1 MTRELGTVGPTT
13 NSLRQLSPV
22 APLAALAYASAHV
35 GYEYF
40 NGGVRTH
47 HFVARGDLPGFSNW
61 LGLVVLPLLGL
72 VFAIRAR
79 SARGGHAS
87 GRLPRTVVF
96 GLAGALAYGAA
107 LAASFHF
114 GFEQASVVLFFGLVF
129 CSLVL
134 PTYRIEY
141 IFGFVVGMTLV
152 FGSVIPLCIA
162 LGLAALSFAVRRS
175 AAFLVWAIRK
185 PR

>member
-1 MTRELGTVGPTT
+1 MTNEVRAVAPTT
-13 NSLRQLSPV
+13 NSRRQLSPV

-40 NGGVRTH
+40 NGGVKTH

-72 VFAIRAR
+72 VFATRAR
-79 SARGGHAS
+79 SVHGGHAS
-87 GRLPRTVVF
+87 GRLPRTVVV
-96 GLAGALAYGAA
+96 GMVGALAYGAA

-114 GFEQASVVLFFGLVF
+114 GLEQASVVLFFGLVF

-134 PTYRIEY
+134 PIYRIEY
-141 IFGFVVGMTLV
+141 ILGFVVGMTIT

-162 LGLAALSFAVRRS
+162 IGLAALSFAVRRS
-175 AAFLVWAIRK
+175 AAFLLAAIRK